1 MTIRGHMMDGAPAS
15 AWPQL
20 AAMTK
25 GAGDPLVL
33 LHGGT
38 GSWTHWTRNIDVFA
52 SRFRV
57 HALDL
62 PGFGDSPKVPSGLD
76 TEAYVDWVAD
86 AVGRYAERGRPLY
99 LVGFSFGAVLAAGT
113 AARLGS
119 RLTALTLVG
128 PGGFGAP
135 SGRNLDLRSLP
146 PGGSPDEVRAVL
158 RHNLMR
164 MMLADP
170 ASLDD
175 ETLAIHERNFRR
187 SRFDSR
193 RISLQSRL
201 LDDLRRVKCPL
212 QMIWGALDHLAY
224 PSIEAR
230 AALCRDVRPDLRLD
244 VIPSAGHWAQYEQA
258 AAFNEA
264 VMRFLLS
271 APERSS
277 AQDHES
283 RPSYR
288 SAKE

>member
-1 MTIRGHMMDGAPAS
+1 MNAPNHIAAGS
-15 AWPQL
+15 PATAWPQL
-20 AAMTK
+20 AVRTK
-25 GAGDPLVL
+25 GDGDPLVL
-33 LHGGT
+33 LHGGA
-38 GSWTHWTRNIDVFA
+38 GSWTHWTRNIDAFA
-52 SRFRV
+52 ARFRV

-86 AVGRYAERGRPLY
+86 AVAQRAERGRPLH
-99 LVGFSFGAVLAAGT
+99 LVGFSFGAVLAAGA

-119 RLTALTLVG
+119 RLTTLTLAG

-146 PGGSPDEVRAVL
+146 PGASPDETRAVL
-158 RHNLMR
+158 RHNLLR

-175 ETLAIHERNFRR
+175 QTLDIHQQNFRR

-201 LDDLRRVKCPL
+201 LDDLRHVRCPL
-212 QMIWGALDHLAY
+212 QMIWGALDQLAY
-224 PSIEAR
+224 PSVEER
-230 AALCRDVRPDLRLD
+230 AALCRQVRPNLRLD
-244 VIPSAGHWAQYEQA
+244 LIPSAGHWVQYEQA

-264 VMRFLLS
+264 VMSFVLS
-271 APERSS
+271 ASERSP
-277 AQDHES
+277 A
-283 RPSYR
+283 
-288 SAKE
+288 